1 MDRKACGCL
10 LVSRNETAIYNSLA
24 GVQMSGASS
33 TVSRARSIFFWQC
46 DGEMR

>member
-10 LVSRNETAIYNSLA
+10 LVSRNETAIYNSPA

-33 TVSRARSIFFWQC
+33 
-46 DGEMR
+46 